1 MQASGG
7 RGRGSVLPAP
17 RLSPEARR
25 ETQTDDEKVERG
37 KTAPR
42 HGTTDGLKREGAFAI
57 NMYMGR
63 KEGRRNSVCCLT
75 PTQSLWEDRLHYE
88 GMEWEEATAVKSA
101 YGINILP
108 LEKSSL

>member
-1 MQASGG
+1 MRDKTG
-7 RGRGSVLPAP
+7 RTLP

-57 NMYMGR
+57 NMLYMGR
-63 KEGRRNSVCCLT
+63 TEGGKAEFCLLFN
-75 PTQSLWEDRLHYE
+75 PDPEFM
-88 GMEWEEATAVKSA
+88 G
-101 YGINILP
+101 G
-108 LEKSSL
+108 